1 MNQTARIPWALLL
14 LVAAG
19 VVSNCGAYGRGFGG
33 LDTMA
38 CPELS
43 GNVDAL
49 HAQMSADAR
58 ANIKVR
64 AFVQAAKDLGAVS
77 LQIEAE
83 AAEACRR
90 MGTDI
95 GMSAA
100 ELAAAEGPG
109 GQAKG
114 ACGALGARIDA
125 ILRQGVSVRVSATP
139 PACQVSAEA
148 EANCSGACAAQI
160 DPGEIV
166 AHCEP
171 ARLSGFCQGRCAGHC
186 DGTCRGQCRGA
197 CAAVDAQGN
206 CVGTCSGDC
215 AGSCDATCHARCE
228 GTWQAPRCEG
238 YVRPPSADAECSAS
252 CRAHANVNASCTP
265 ALVRVQ
271 ASQNAQIAARL
282 VATLQ
287 ANMPL
292 LLHAEVA
299 LGRRLLADAEVVT
312 NVGAALPRIVGQA
325 GAHALAC
332 MGAATDVTARATFS
346 IRVSV
351 QASASVSGR
360 VGASG

>member
-1 MNQTARIPWALLL
+1 MVLAV
-14 LVAAG
+14 LVY
-19 VVSNCGAYGRGFGG
+19 VVSSCGAYGRGFGA
-33 LDTMA
+33 LDAAA
-38 CPELS
+38 CPELG

-49 HAQMSADAR
+49 HAQVSADER

-64 AFVQAAKDLGAVS
+64 AFVQAAKDMGAVAM
-77 LQIEAE
+77 QIEAE

-95 GMSAA
+95 GMSPS
-100 ELAAAEGPG
+100 ELAATSGPG
-109 GQAKG
+109 GQAQG
-114 ACGALGARIDA
+114 ACGALGARIDV
-125 ILRQGVSVRVSATP
+125 LMRQGISVRVAATP
-139 PACQVSAEA
+139 PACQMSAQAEA
-148 EANCSGACAAQI
+148 SCAGACSAQI

-166 AHCEP
+166 ARCEP
-171 ARLSGFCQGRCAGHC
+171 ARLSGFCQGRCTGHC

-197 CAAVDAQGN
+197 CSAVDAQGN
-206 CVGTCSGDC
+206 CMGACSGDC
-215 AGSCDATCHARCE
+215 AGSCDTTCHARCE

-238 YVRPPSADAECSAS
+238 VVRPPSADAECNAS

-265 ALVRVQ
+265 ATVRVQ
-271 ASQNAQIAARL
+271 ASQNAELAMRL
-282 VATLQ
+282 MATMQ

-299 LGRRLLADAEVVT
+299 LGRRLMADAEIVGQ
-312 NVGAALPRIVGQA
+312 VGAALPRIVGQA

-332 MGAATDVTARATFS
+332 IGAAADVSARATMS